1 MQDIIEFIQKTVK
14 DANAKGVV
22 IGISGGI
29 DSAVVGELC
38 IRALGDDKV
47 YDLLMPSEYTPDED
61 EEDAHF
67 LQDKWHCQ
75 HKKINLIST
84 LEKIRDDVEVWYD
97 NEKEFGNILARLRMM
112 YLYFFANKLNCL
124 VVGTTDKSEN
134 FIGYFTKYGDGG
146 VDFEPII
153 HLTKTQIKELAKEL
167 GLPEKIINK
176 KSSPRLWEGHEAEK
190 ELGITYE
197 VIDKIIEMHEKT
209 EHKRNIP
216 RCIND

>member
-1 MQDIIEFIQKTVK
+1 MKEIIEFIQKTVK

-38 IRALGDDKV
+38 VRALGKERVYGIILPSKFTPQDDIDDAL
-47 YDLLMPSEYTPDED
+47 DLS
-61 EEDAHF
+61 
-67 LQDKWHCQ
+67 DKWD
-75 HKKINLIST
+75 INVTIWNIMKLAKMI
-84 LEKIRDDVEVWYD
+84 D
-97 NEKEFGNILARLRMM
+97 NENNKIAFGNLLARLRMTILYCYANLKD
-112 YLYFFANKLNCL
+112 YLI
-124 VVGTTDKSEN
+124 VGTTDKSEY

-153 HLTKTQIKELAKEL
+153 HLTKTKVRELAKEL

-197 VIDKIIEMHEKT
+197 IIDKIIEMHEKT
-209 EHKRNIP
+209 EHKRNLP

>member
-22 IGISGGI
+22 IGISGGV

-38 IRALGDDKV
+38 VRALGKEKV
-47 YDLLMPSEYTPDED
+47 IGLIMPSRFTPKED
-61 EEDAHF
+61 IDDAQS
-67 LQDKWHCQ
+67 LTKKWNIVDKILPIYPD
-75 HKKINLIST
+75 KDLILENSPSIPST
-84 LEKIRDDVEVWYD
+84 DIAI
-97 NEKEFGNILARLRMM
+97 GNFSARLRMC
-112 YLYFFANKLNCL
+112 YLYYYANLLNYL

-146 VDFEPII
+146 CDFEPII
-153 HLTKTQIKELAKEL
+153 HLTKTQIRELAKKLE
-167 GLPEKIINK
+167 LPEKIINK

-197 VIDKIIEMHEKT
+197 TIDKIIEMHEKT
-209 EHKRNIP
+209 EHKRNLP